1 MTIVAIKHNLAG
13 NLAENIMLCVFR
25 HLQHRQFLLMSVDN
39 VRGKHYCALG
49 SDTFRL
55 ICIILFGSK
64 RTVFKILIKAF
75 RLMGK
80 QEIYDYIVVGAGSSG
95 AILASRLSEDPSNSV
110 LLVEYGGSDR
120 SVFVRMPSALGI
132 PMNTRK
138 YNWGFESVP
147 EPYLDNRRMNCPRG
161 KVMGG
166 SSSINGMVYVRGHAL
181 DFDEWESLGAT
192 GWNYQNCLPYFN
204 KLENHQCVTSAYTG
218 SEGPVAISGGNNM
231 RNPLYR
237 AFIDAGVET
246 GYSETENYNGYRQ
259 EGFGQKFMNVDGG
272 IRASSSHAYLKD
284 AKKRPNLTILK
295 RALVTRITFEG
306 KTATGIECKIR
317 RQMRRFS
324 ARREVVLCAG
334 SIGSPHL
341 LQVSGVGP
349 KDKLTDIGIDV
360 VHDLPGVG
368 ENLQDHL
375 EFNFQYRCK
384 QPITLNSE
392 LGLFKKALI
401 GVQWLLFKTGLGRTN
416 HFEACAFIRSKAGIK
431 WPDIQYHFL
440 PGAISYDGTVAFTG
454 HGFQVHAGH
463 NKPTS
468 RGHVRAVSGD
478 ISRHPDIQF
487 NYLATEEDREGFRN
501 CVHLT
506 RDIMRQPAMDEFR
519 GEVIQPSDDVQ
530 SDAQIDAFI
539 RQSVDSAYHPSCTC
553 KMGIDAMAVVDPEL
567 RVHGLNNIRVID
579 SSIFP
584 TIPNGNLNAPT
595 MMVAERGADIVRGN
609 IQSSSS
615 SVEVYI
621 DPNWQERQK
630 EGVAVRE

>member
-1 MTIVAIKHNLAG
+1 MTIVAIKHSLVG

-55 ICIILFGSK
+55 NCIILFGSK

-80 QEIYDYIVVGAGSSG
+80 QEIYDYIVVGAGSAG
-95 AILASRLSEDPSNSV
+95 AILASRLSEDSSNSV

-468 RGHVRAVSGD
+468 RGHVRALSGD
-478 ISRHPDIQF
+478 ISQHPDIQF

-506 RDIMRQPAMDEFR
+506 RDIMRQPAMDDFR

-609 IQSSSS
+609 VQSPAS